1 MDGDDT
7 TTPGR
12 IVVGIDGSAG
22 CKAALGWALRQAAR
36 TGAAI
41 EVVAAWGSPVFVSH
55 ADLWPVDVDLE
66 AIVHRQVARVL
77 AEVVPAGSTVPVCV
91 TVRRTAPA
99 VALLDAA
106 RGRRVPCGGHPWA
119 QRAHRDA
126 ARLGEPPLREPR
138 PVPGGGRVPRVVL
151 LSGPGFAR
159 GPSEGGGNF
168 LGMIPTR

>member
-106 RGRRVPCGGHPWA
+106 RGAECLVVGTRGHSEPTATLLGSVSLHCASRAPC
-119 QRAHRDA
+119 
-126 ARLGEPPLREPR
+126 
-138 PVPGGGRVPRVVL
+138 PVVVV
-151 LSGPGFAR
+151 SR
-159 GPSEGGGNF
+159 GSCC
-168 LGMIPTR
+168 